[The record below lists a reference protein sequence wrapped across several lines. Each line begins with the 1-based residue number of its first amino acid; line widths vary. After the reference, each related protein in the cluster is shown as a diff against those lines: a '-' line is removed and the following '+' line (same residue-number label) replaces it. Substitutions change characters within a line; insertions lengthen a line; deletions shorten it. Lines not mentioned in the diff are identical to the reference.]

1 MSTFQLG
8 QFFQESFSDLRIPAH
23 TFRLLAHFFNF
34 LLLTAA
40 TQFILDRFDLL
51 LEEVFTLL
59 LIDILTGTH
68 LDGCLD
74 FCQLYFAIQDF
85 Q

>member
-34 LLLTAA
+34 LFLTAT
-40 TQFILDRFDLL
+40 TQLVLTRLDLL
-51 LEEVFTLL
+51 LQEIFALL
-59 LIDILTGTH
+59 LVDIFTGTH
-68 LDGCLD
+68 LNRCLD
-74 FCQLYFAIQDF
+74 FSQLDLTV
-85 Q
+85 